1 MKYLS
6 TLIVLVLFV
15 GCAETKNSEW
25 QSNPEYRAYIATRLA
40 DAIIEYNV
48 ITEEV
53 AEEGC
58 DGSGWIT
65 QGDGHKTECPGS
77 QICLLAIF
85 ENTVLGTDNIG
96 KTGKRTEDIGKEAAM
111 ELLKE
116 QKSQACLDKCLADQ
130 LLPYMAL
137 VPGKS
142 QVTVSEITDHCKTN
156 IWVIE
161 KFLNGN
167 FNIKDNLITW
177 TPI

>member
-53 AEEGC
+53 VEEGC

-65 QGDGHKTECPGS
+65 QGDGHRTECPGCAACES
-77 QICLLAIF
+77 KGQEPEIEWSDESIQVNEILEEFKIPIQT
-85 ENTVLGTDNIG
+85 EPEPDII
-96 KTGKRTEDIGKEAAM
+96 KTEVE
-111 ELLKE
+111 
-116 QKSQACLDKCLADQ
+116 
-130 LLPYMAL
+130 
-137 VPGKS
+137 V
-142 QVTVSEITDHCKTN
+142 KTN
-156 IWVIE
+156 RKGPVRRLFS
-161 KFLNGN
+161 K
-167 FNIKDNLITW
+167 
-177 TPI
+177 